1 MEAMLFIFY
10 FELSRLDLHV
20 GHMIEQTNLAHEL
33 HFVGAYHGIKS
44 IGYVGQRST
53 AVVGQNETGA
63 WGVILFY
70 VRRENFIVVV
80 ILK

>member
-1 MEAMLFIFY
+1 MEAILFIFY
-10 FELSRLDLHV
+10 FELLRLVLHV
-20 GHMIEQTNLAHEL
+20 GHTLKQTNLVHEL

-63 WGVILFY
+63 
-70 VRRENFIVVV
+70 
-80 ILK
+80 